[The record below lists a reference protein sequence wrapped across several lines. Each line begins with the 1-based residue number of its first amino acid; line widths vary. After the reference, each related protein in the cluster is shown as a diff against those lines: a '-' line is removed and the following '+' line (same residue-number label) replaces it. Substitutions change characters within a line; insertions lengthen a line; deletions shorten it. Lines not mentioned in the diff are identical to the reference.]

1 LPHFAA
7 KEISGKPGGSH
18 TTPSTCISNRPEN
31 RLAFIGAFMHH
42 SGRAGAVR
50 GSNSKN
56 ALHKATETV
65 CMSNNGKRVAWVT
78 GGGSGIGE
86 AGAEALAADGW
97 IVVVS
102 GRRKDALDAVVAK
115 ITESGGRAEAIA
127 LDVSKKADVNKAAEQ
142 ILAKHGRIDLLVN
155 SAGIN
160 VPKRSWADMELE
172 GWDKLVEI
180 NLNGVLYCMRAVLPA
195 MRKQKDGCIINVAS
209 WAGRHVSKMP
219 GPAYTTTKHAVLALT
234 HSFNMDECV
243 NGLRAC
249 CLSPGEVATPILK
262 LRPVVP
268 SEEEQARMLQ
278 SEDLGR
284 TIAFVASMPPR
295 VCMNEILISPTWN
308 RGFIQTPHSRD

>member
-1 LPHFAA
+1 MMVF
-7 KEISGKPGGSH
+7 
-18 TTPSTCISNRPEN
+18 C
-31 RLAFIGAFMHH
+31 GAFMHH
-42 SGRAGAVR
+42 STGAAR
-50 GSNSKN
+50 PFWPRQQFNSKSALWN
-56 ALHKATETV
+56 AMETV
-65 CMSNNGKRVAWVT
+65 GMSNNGKRVAWVT

-97 IVVVS
+97 TVVVS
-102 GRRKDALDAVVAK
+102 GRRKDVLDAVVSKIAK
-115 ITESGGRAEAIA
+115 SGGKAEAIA
-127 LDVSKKADVNKAAEQ
+127 LDVSKAADVNKAAEQ
-142 ILAKHGRIDLLVN
+142 ILAAHGRIDLLVN

-172 GWDKLVEI
+172 GWDRLVDI

-195 MRKQKDGCIINVAS
+195 MRQQKDGCIINVAS

-249 CLSPGEVATPILK
+249 CLSPGEVATPILQ

-268 SEEEQARMLQ
+268 SEAEQARMLQ

-295 VCMNEILISPTWN
+295 VCVNEILISPTWN
-308 RGFIQTPHSRD
+308 RGFVQTPNNRD

>member
-1 LPHFAA
+1 MT
-7 KEISGKPGGSH
+7 K
-18 TTPSTCISNRPEN
+18 
-31 RLAFIGAFMHH
+31 
-42 SGRAGAVR
+42 
-50 GSNSKN
+50 
-56 ALHKATETV
+56 
-65 CMSNNGKRVAWVT
+65 NGKRVAWVT

-97 IVVVS
+97 TVVVS
-102 GRRKDALDAVVAK
+102 GRRKEALDAVVAR
-115 ITESGGRAEAIA
+115 IAGDGGAAEAIA
-127 LDVSKKADVNKAAEQ
+127 LDVSAAADVQRAADE
-142 ILAKHGRIDLLVN
+142 ILERHGRIDLLVN

-160 VPKRSWADMELE
+160 VPKRSWNDLELE

-195 MRKQKDGCIINVAS
+195 MRRQKDGCIINVSS

-249 CLSPGEVATPILK
+249 CLMPGEVATPILK

-268 SEEEQARMLQ
+268 SEEAQAKMLQ

-284 TIAFVASMPPR
+284 TIAFIASMPPR
-295 VCMNEILISPTWN
+295 VCINEVLISPTHN
-308 RGFIQTPHSRD
+308 RGFIQTQPSRD

>member
-1 LPHFAA
+1 
-7 KEISGKPGGSH
+7 
-18 TTPSTCISNRPEN
+18 
-31 RLAFIGAFMHH
+31 M
-42 SGRAGAVR
+42 
-50 GSNSKN
+50 SNS
-56 ALHKATETV
+56 
-65 CMSNNGKRVAWVT
+65 GKRVTWIT

-97 IVVVS
+97 TVVIS
-102 GRRKDALDAVVAK
+102 GRRKDALDAVVAR
-115 ITESGGRAEAIA
+115 ISQGGGSVEAIP
-127 LDVSKKADVNKAAEQ
+127 LDVSIAADVEKAAGQ
-142 ILAKHGRIDLLVN
+142 ILAKYGRIDLLVN

-172 GWDKLVEI
+172 GWDRLVEI

-195 MRKQKDGCIINVAS
+195 MRAQKDGCIINVAS

-262 LRPVVP
+262 MRPVVP
-268 SEEEQARMLQ
+268 SEAEQARMLQ
-278 SEDLGR
+278 VEDIGR

-295 VCMNEILISPTWN
+295 VCVNEILISPTWN
-308 RGFIQTPHSRD
+308 RGFIQTPASRD

>member
-1 LPHFAA
+1 
-7 KEISGKPGGSH
+7 
-18 TTPSTCISNRPEN
+18 
-31 RLAFIGAFMHH
+31 M
-42 SGRAGAVR
+42 
-50 GSNSKN
+50 SNS
-56 ALHKATETV
+56 
-65 CMSNNGKRVAWVT
+65 GKRVAWVT

-102 GRRKDALDAVVAK
+102 GRRKEELDRVVANIAK
-115 ITESGGRAEAIA
+115 KGGTAEAIA
-127 LDVSKKADVNKAAEQ
+127 LDVSNKAVVNKAADQ

-195 MRKQKDGCIINVAS
+195 MRSQKDGSIINICS

-268 SEEEQARMLQ
+268 SEQEQARMLQ

-295 VCMNEILISPTWN
+295 VCINEILISPTWN
-308 RGFIQTPHSRD
+308 RGFIQLPASRD

>member
-1 LPHFAA
+1 
-7 KEISGKPGGSH
+7 
-18 TTPSTCISNRPEN
+18 
-31 RLAFIGAFMHH
+31 
-42 SGRAGAVR
+42 
-50 GSNSKN
+50 
-56 ALHKATETV
+56 
-65 CMSNNGKRVAWVT
+65 MSNNGKRVAWVT

-86 AGAEALAADGW
+86 SGAEFLAADGW
-97 IVVVS
+97 TVVIS
-102 GRRKDALDAVVAK
+102 GRRKEELERVVAN
-115 ITESGGRAEAIA
+115 ITKKGGKAEAIQ
-127 LDVSKKADVNKAAEQ
+127 LDVSNKADVNKAADQ
-142 ILAKHGRIDLLVN
+142 ILARHGRIDLLVN

-172 GWDKLVEI
+172 GWDKLVEV

-268 SEEEQARMLQ
+268 SEEEQAKMLQ
-278 SEDLGR
+278 PEDCGR

-295 VCMNEILISPTWN
+295 VCMNEILISPTHN
-308 RGFIQTPHSRD
+308 RGFIQTPHNRD